1 MPGTATDPDR
11 RRVLVIVLAGGRG
24 RRLRSSPVE
33 KPLLPVGGVPMLVR
47 VASAVRAVPNVDLRV
62 ATSSLAPH
70 VRSVCRDLGI
80 STVSTPGRGYPSDVG
95 FLLDRFPRFAT
106 VSADL
111 PFLTP
116 RILARFV
123 RDVRS
128 SDHGWTGVLPATLC
142 RLAIPS
148 DLAWRTRPGGRVRGR
163 LVGINWVVGRP
174 HGADRI
180 YPFDDPD
187 LEFNVNRP
195 ADLAIARRHAAEGAR
210 PRRRPR
216 ARSEP
221 PTPSGPSGA
230 PS

>member
-1 MPGTATDPDR
+1 MPGAATDPER
-11 RRVLVIVLAGGRG
+11 SRVLVIVLAGGRG
-24 RRLRSSPVE
+24 RRLRSSPIE

-47 VASAVRAVPNVDLRV
+47 VVSALASVPNVDLRV
-62 ATSSLAPH
+62 ATSSLAPR
-70 VRSVCRDLGI
+70 VRSVCRNLGV

-111 PFLTP
+111 PFLTC
-116 RILARFV
+116 RTLARFV
-123 RDVRS
+123 RDVQS
-128 SDHGWTGVLPATLC
+128 SDHGWIGVLPAALC
-142 RLAIPS
+142 RLPIPP
-148 DLAWRTRPGGRVRGR
+148 DLAWQTRPGGRVQGR

-174 HGADRI
+174 RGADRI
-180 YPFDDPD
+180 YLFDDPD

-195 ADLAIARRHAAEGAR
+195 ADLAIARRHAGEGAR
-210 PRRRPR
+210 PRPRPR

-221 PTPSGPSGA
+221 PTPAGPSGP